1 MGCLGWR
8 TAAASASS
16 PVWRTRISPL
26 PGCDRTNPHE
36 KLRGAFVPPGESKDG
51 VPPHKLPGKQLEPAS
66 PPTVTPPHN
75 TNLCD
80 SEGLCRGLAGKVV

>member
-80 SEGLCRGLAGKVV
+80 SEGLAEGSPAK